1 MPTTPNSI
9 PQLETPRL
17 LLREFRAS
25 DLDAYAAMC
34 ADAEVMRHIGAG
46 GPVDRANAWRQ
57 VAIFNGQW
65 SLEGCGMWAA
75 ERKADGV
82 LVGRVGLLNPPD
94 WPALE
99 LGWLLGREFW
109 GQGLAREGSAAALRW
124 TLDTLKPKRLISLIR
139 PGNDRSVHLAEALG
153 ARRDGEHMLAGQ
165 PAWVYAYALST

>member
-1 MPTTPNSI
+1 MTEAI
-9 PQLETPRL
+9 AQLETPRL
-17 LLREFRAS
+17 RLRAFRGD

-57 VAIFNGQW
+57 MAIFNGQW
-65 SLEGCGMWAA
+65 SLEDCGMWAL

-82 LVGRVGLLNPPD
+82 LIGRVGLLHPPD

-109 GQGLAREGSAAALRW
+109 GQGLAREGAAAALRW
-124 TLDTLKPKRLISLIR
+124 TLDTLHPPRLISLIR
-139 PGNDRSVHLAEALG
+139 PGNDRSVRLAETLG
-153 ARRDGEHMLAGQ
+153 AQRDGEHMLAGT
-165 PAWVYAYALST
+165 PAWVYAYALSAS